1 MSKSRENALSYSPH
15 EQTKENKIC
24 RDFSIYKY
32 HILKVGNVMWI
43 FNKTM
48 AVRRTFE
55 SVLSFYDQDYYYCCF
70 KAAAAAAARMYAIF
84 TISWLLSW
92 ISYCVQPKSRQWEFF
107 NKLHT
112 KIFMYILCIILHI
125 YFTFFPLK
133 IRNNNRETHQMK
145 LQKILP

>member
-1 MSKSRENALSYSPH
+1 
-15 EQTKENKIC
+15 
-24 RDFSIYKY
+24 
-32 HILKVGNVMWI
+32 MWI

-55 SVLSFYDQDYYYCCF
+55 SVLSFYDEDYYYCCF

-125 YFTFFPLK
+125 YFTFFSFENKKQQQRNVSNEITENIALK
-133 IRNNNRETHQMK
+133 LFLYCYLYLISTERHYSHF
-145 LQKILP
+145 

>member
-1 MSKSRENALSYSPH
+1 MFVVLSWLLIYILPFMTVTHFYWCFPRSIFSPVPFISWNMSKSRENALSYSPH
-15 EQTKENKIC
+15 KQTKENKIC

-55 SVLSFYDQDYYYCCF
+55 SVLSFYDEDYYYCCF
-70 KAAAAAAARMYAIF
+70 KAAAAAAAARMYAIF

-107 NKLHT
+107 
-112 KIFMYILCIILHI
+112 
-125 YFTFFPLK
+125 
-133 IRNNNRETHQMK
+133 
-145 LQKILP
+145 